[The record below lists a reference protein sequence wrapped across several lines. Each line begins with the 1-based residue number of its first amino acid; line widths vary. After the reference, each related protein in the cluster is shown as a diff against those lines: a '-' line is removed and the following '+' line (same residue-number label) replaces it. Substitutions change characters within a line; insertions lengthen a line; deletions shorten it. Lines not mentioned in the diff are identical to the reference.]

1 MRNRLIILS
10 SRFLNFISPDFVL
23 RIAKRLSPLS
33 LSGLLTVTVIDG
45 AFEEAGFSE
54 TALRVVFKIPR
65 ADALVVFC
73 FIFVDLVGPRV
84 VVVVVGGGSG
94 GVVVVAAPTD
104 ATRVTLG

>member
-1 MRNRLIILS
+1 M
-10 SRFLNFISPDFVL
+10 
-23 RIAKRLSPLS
+23 SPLS

-65 ADALVVFC
+65 VDALVVFC
-73 FIFVDLVGPRV
+73 FIFVDLLGPRV
-84 VVVVVGGGSG
+84 VVGGGG
-94 GVVVVAAPTD
+94 GVVVVVVVVAAATD